1 MTLSKA
7 ASCRV
12 KSYFLQNSA
21 EMGGA
26 TAENAE
32 KKNLGQILVRVAY
45 ICFCR
50 GILASE
56 KACVRPSC
64 LLEQFVE
71 EGVECRILAY
81 DGLHDLS
88 VRTYDNL
95 CRESLHAVISEHL

>member
-1 MTLSKA
+1 M
-7 ASCRV
+7 
-12 KSYFLQNSA
+12 QNGA

-32 KKNLGQILVRVAY
+32 KKNPGQDWSGLLIYVSAG
-45 ICFCR
+45 

-88 VRTYDNL
+88 VRTYDNF

>member
-7 ASCRV
+7 TSCRV
-12 KSYFLQNSA
+12 KSCFLQNGA

-32 KKNLGQILVRVAY
+32 KKNPGQILVRVAY

-56 KACVRPSC
+56 EACVRPSC

-95 CRESLHAVISEHL
+95 CRESLYAVISEHL